1 MSIFDKI
8 FGGAQPA
15 VTTATQAAPAAAAP
29 GNLNPNA
36 TQALESNPAVPAAA
50 PTQNTTEPA
59 AAASP
64 MDQFNELW
72 QPNAIDPNANKPLI
86 NIDPKALAEAARKT
100 DFAKLIQP
108 ELMAR
113 VQAGGEDG
121 SVAMMQMLNQVAQ
134 GVYAQSAFANSKMVE
149 QAIAKARDQFNSD
162 IPAHVKKL
170 QVADT
175 LRQENPVF
183 NHPAASPILGA
194 VESQLTVKYPN
205 ASASEITT
213 MAKQYLEGFANAVQA
228 PAQAAAAATA
238 AKSKASQET
247 DWSNF
252 G

>member
-1 MSIFDKI
+1 MSIFDKL
-8 FGGAQPA
+8 FGA
-15 VTTATQAAPAAAAP
+15 TTAPTPATPAAAAP
-29 GNLNPNA
+29 GNLNPAA
-36 TQALESNPAVPAAA
+36 TQPNSSNPTVPAT
-50 PTQNTTEPA
+50 PTTPNTTDPVSPT
-59 AAASP
+59 ASP
-64 MDQFNELW
+64 MDKFNELW
-72 QPNAIDPNANKPLI
+72 QPTAIDSEANKPLI

-113 VQAGGEDG
+113 VQAGGDDG
-121 SVAMMQMLNQVAQ
+121 SAAMMQMLNQVAQ
-134 GVYAQSAFANSKMVE
+134 GVYAQSAFATSKMVE
-149 QAIAKARDQFNSD
+149 QAVAKARDQFNSD

-228 PAQAAAAATA
+228 PAIAAAAATA

-247 DWSNF
+247 DWTTF

>member
-1 MSIFDKI
+1 MSILEKL
-8 FGGAQPA
+8 FGAAQPA
-15 VTTATQAAPAAAAP
+15 PTPAAPAAP
-29 GNLNPNA
+29 GNLNPAA
-36 TQALESNPAVPAAA
+36 TQASATNPTVPDAAQ
-50 PTQNTTEPA
+50 TQNTTEPTA
-59 AAASP
+59 PASP

-72 QPNAIDPNANKPLI
+72 QPNAIDPAANQPLI
-86 NIDPKALAEAARKT
+86 NIDPKALADAARKT

-121 SVAMMQMLNQVAQ
+121 SNAMMQMLNQVAQ
-134 GVYAQSAFANSKMVE
+134 GVYAQSAFATSKMVE
-149 QAIAKARDQFNSD
+149 QAVAKAREQFNSD

-170 QVADT
+170 QVSDT

-228 PAQAAAAATA
+228 PAQAAAAAIS
-238 AKSKASQET
+238 AKTKASQET

>member
-1 MSIFDKI
+1 MSIFEKL
-8 FGGAQPA
+8 FGAAQPA
-15 VTTATQAAPAAAAP
+15 PTPAPAAPAAP
-29 GNLNPNA
+29 GNLNPAA
-36 TQALESNPAVPAAA
+36 TQASATNPTVPDAAQ
-50 PTQNTTEPA
+50 TQNTTEPA
-59 AAASP
+59 APASP

-72 QPNAIDPNANKPLI
+72 QPNAIDPAANQPLI
-86 NIDPKALAEAARKT
+86 NIDPKALADAARKT

-121 SVAMMQMLNQVAQ
+121 SNAMMQMLNQVAQ
-134 GVYAQSAFANSKMVE
+134 GVYAQSAFATSKMVE
-149 QAIAKARDQFNSD
+149 QAVAKAREQFNSD

-170 QVADT
+170 QVSDT

-228 PAQAAAAATA
+228 PAQAAAAAA
-238 AKSKASQET
+238 SAKTKASQET

>member
-1 MSIFDKI
+1 MSIFDKL
-8 FGGAQPA
+8 FGAATPA
-15 VTTATQAAPAAAAP
+15 PAAAPAAPAAPAPGNFNPDATQAAP
-29 GNLNPNA
+29 GNP
-36 TQALESNPAVPAAA
+36 TVPAGSPPA
-50 PTQNTTEPA
+50 P
-59 AAASP
+59 AASP

-72 QPNAIDPNANKPLI
+72 QPPTIDPATNQPLI

-100 DFAKLIQP
+100 DFAKIIQP
-108 ELMAR
+108 ELMGR

-121 SVAMMQMLNQVAQ
+121 AAAMMQMLNQVAQ

-149 QAIAKARDQFNSD
+149 QAVAKAREQFNAD

-170 QVADT
+170 QVSDT

-183 NHPAASPILGA
+183 NHPASSPILGA

-213 MAKQYLEGFANAVQA
+213 MAKQYLEGFANAVLA
-228 PAQAAAAATA
+228 PATAKAASDAAAV
-238 AKSKASQET
+238 KSKTET
-247 DWSNF
+247 DWSQF

>member
-1 MSIFDKI
+1 MSIFDKL
-8 FGGAQPA
+8 FGAAQP
-15 VTTATQAAPAAAAP
+15 TAQTPAAPAAAAP

-36 TQALESNPAVPAAA
+36 TQPLAANPGVPATA
-50 PTQNTTEPA
+50 PTPNTTEPA
-59 AAASP
+59 PAASP

-72 QPNAIDPNANKPLI
+72 QPAVVDPEANQPLI

-121 SVAMMQMLNQVAQ
+121 SIAMMQMLNQVAQ

-170 QVADT
+170 QVSDT

-228 PAQAAAAATA
+228 PANAAAATAA

-247 DWSNF
+247 DWSQF